1 MRIRQEYPGKYFF
14 PLYPKSL
21 RLFFEG
27 TRQVQ
32 GREVGK
38 MGKNPQG
45 CITDIPSD
53 VLQSRHDI
61 PKGAPKVPELEQE
74 EL

>member
-1 MRIRQEYPGKYFF
+1 MGDSDENQAGILRQIFLPTLPQIPET
-14 PLYPKSL
+14 
-21 RLFFEG
+21 FFEG

-45 CITDIPSD
+45 CIY
-53 VLQSRHDI
+53 
-61 PKGAPKVPELEQE
+61 
-74 EL
+74 